1 MRKIKLILNLL
12 LCIGFTL
19 ALIIAW
25 DTLGEYVFTLNILP
39 QAPIGARLFIGL
51 GAAAFGINAALLL
64 KQERG
69 LAVG

>member
-1 MRKIKLILNLL
+1 MRKIKLILNILL
-12 LCIGFTL
+12 SIGFTL
-19 ALIIAW
+19 ALVIAW

-51 GAAAFGINAALLL
+51 GAAVFAINAALLL

-69 LAVG
+69 LAV